1 MAKFNIKMENTEDD
15 ENDIKK
21 YNELKSL
28 PTTLAEILPSTD
40 LNIRL
45 CSDYLLKGNIVG
57 MPTETVYGLAA
68 NAFDLKAC
76 EKIFEYKNRP
86 FNDPLIV
93 HVCSIEMAHSITNLN
108 SQDEKIFGIL
118 SKKFWP
124 GPLTIILPAN
134 LNKISKKILANGD
147 TVGIRFPIHPIAKKL
162 IEYSNVPI
170 AAPSANKFCHISPVN
185 PYHVFFDF
193 KEYPIKILN
202 GKKSEFSMESTV
214 IKIEIKNDSKKIK
227 IFRMGAIGKEDI
239 EKVLKENNVFDFE
252 VEALVKKINLNQ
264 NEIKEL
270 TENNSNEK
278 NDITITQEAPGQF
291 LKHYSPKLN
300 AYIYSGNDIK
310 EYVKEIKLNSS
321 ILFIDYN
328 KILYNQFINKN
339 NIKEENFID
348 LSKDGNPEECMKN
361 FYDYLHK
368 AEEIKNKD
376 IIIFCDLEKF
386 MKENQHKLTLLD
398 RMWKAA
404 SFKKC
409 IIKEN

>member
-1 MAKFNIKMENTEDD
+1 
-15 ENDIKK
+15 
-21 YNELKSL
+21 
-28 PTTLAEILPSTD
+28 
-40 LNIRL
+40 
-45 CSDYLLKGNIVG
+45 
-57 MPTETVYGLAA
+57 
-68 NAFDLKAC
+68 
-76 EKIFEYKNRP
+76 
-86 FNDPLIV
+86 
-93 HVCSIEMAHSITNLN
+93 
-108 SQDEKIFGIL
+108 
-118 SKKFWP
+118 
-124 GPLTIILPAN
+124 
-134 LNKISKKILANGD
+134 
-147 TVGIRFPIHPIAKKL
+147 
-162 IEYSNVPI
+162 
-170 AAPSANKFCHISPVN
+170 
-185 PYHVFFDF
+185 
-193 KEYPIKILN
+193 
-202 GKKSEFSMESTV
+202 MESTV

-278 NDITITQEAPGQF
+278 NDITINQEAPGQF

-376 IIIFCDLEKF
+376 LIIFCDLEKF

>member
-1 MAKFNIKMENTEDD
+1 MENTEDD

-147 TVGIRFPIHPIAKKL
+147 TVGI
-162 IEYSNVPI
+162 
-170 AAPSANKFCHISPVN
+170 
-185 PYHVFFDF
+185 DF
-193 KEYPIKILN
+193 
-202 GKKSEFSMESTV
+202 
-214 IKIEIKNDSKKIK
+214 
-227 IFRMGAIGKEDI
+227 
-239 EKVLKENNVFDFE
+239 
-252 VEALVKKINLNQ
+252 
-264 NEIKEL
+264 
-270 TENNSNEK
+270 
-278 NDITITQEAPGQF
+278 
-291 LKHYSPKLN
+291 
-300 AYIYSGNDIK
+300 
-310 EYVKEIKLNSS
+310 
-321 ILFIDYN
+321 
-328 KILYNQFINKN
+328 QFI
-339 NIKEENFID
+339 
-348 LSKDGNPEECMKN
+348 
-361 FYDYLHK
+361 
-368 AEEIKNKD
+368 
-376 IIIFCDLEKF
+376 
-386 MKENQHKLTLLD
+386 Q
-398 RMWKAA
+398 
-404 SFKKC
+404 
-409 IIKEN
+409 

>member
-1 MAKFNIKMENTEDD
+1 MENKEDD

-21 YNELKSL
+21 YNELKLL

-40 LNIRL
+40 SNIRI
-45 CSDYLLKGNIVG
+45 CSNYLLQGNIVG

-68 NAFDLKAC
+68 NAFDVKAC

-93 HVCSIEMAHSITNLN
+93 HVCSIEMAKSITNLN
-108 SQDEKIFGIL
+108 SQDEKVFNIL
-118 SKKFWP
+118 SKNFWP

-134 LNKISKKILANGD
+134 LNKISTKIIANGD

-162 IEYSNVPI
+162 IEYCNVPI

-202 GKKSEFSMESTV
+202 GKKSKYSMESTV
-214 IKIEIKNDSKKIK
+214 IKIENNKDNKKIK

-239 EKVLKENNVFDFE
+239 EKVLKKNDIYDFE
-252 VEALVKKINLNQ
+252 VESIIKKINLNQ
-264 NEIKEL
+264 KEIKEL
-270 TENNSNEK
+270 TEKSS
-278 NDITITQEAPGQF
+278 NDITINQEAPGQF
-291 LKHYSPKLN
+291 LKHYSPKLKT
-300 AYIYSGNDIK
+300 YIYSGNDVK
-310 EYVKEIKLNSS
+310 EYVKEINLNSS

-328 KILYNQFINKN
+328 KILFNLFINKN
-339 NIKEENFID
+339 NITEENFIE
-348 LSKDGNPEECMKN
+348 LSESDNPEECMKN
-361 FYDYLHK
+361 FYECLHK
-368 AEEIKNKD
+368 AEKIKDKN
-376 IIIFCDLEKF
+376 IIVLCDLEKF

-409 IIKEN
+409 IIKEK